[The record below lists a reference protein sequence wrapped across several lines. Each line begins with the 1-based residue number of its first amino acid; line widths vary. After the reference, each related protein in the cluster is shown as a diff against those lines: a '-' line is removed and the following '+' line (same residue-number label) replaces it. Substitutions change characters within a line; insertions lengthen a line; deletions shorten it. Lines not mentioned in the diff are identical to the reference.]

1 MIPNA
6 HLTKT
11 SICSLRKRALGFLVD
26 GNSFERML
34 QRVIIHRVTG
44 KSVEGQRLSERRKGK
59 MTKVAFFKGMRE
71 GYHRRRVM
79 P

>member
-26 GNSFERML
+26 GNLFERML
-34 QRVIIHRVTG
+34 QRVIRRVTG
-44 KSVEGQRLSERRKGK
+44 KSVEGQRLSERRKGE

-79 P
+79 A